1 METAKE
7 HTLQRILKIGGEL
20 IIQKGFNNVG
30 LNEILRTVNIPKGSF
45 YYYFKSKEDFGLQ
58 VIKNYGEESLKLL
71 RSYLEDESKTPKERF
86 MTFFR
91 DIRLVYIQKDFTEGC
106 LLGNCSLELSDL
118 KSSYAHGVATELDK
132 WEALFEACIKE
143 GQEDGSIGNNNDAQ
157 KLAAYLLNNWEG
169 AILRMKSQKNEKP
182 LSLFIEFTEEL
193 LT

>member
-7 HTLQRILKIGGEL
+7 TTLQRILKIGGDL

-30 LNEILRTVNIPKGSF
+30 INEVLSAVDIPKGSF

-58 VIKNYGEESLKLL
+58 IIKNYGDESLKLL
-71 RSYLEDESKTPKERF
+71 HSYFNDKTKNPKERF
-86 MTFFR
+86 MTFFQ
-91 DIRLVYIQKDFTEGC
+91 DIRLGYIQKDFTEGC

-118 KSSYAHGVATELDK
+118 KSSYAHGVANELNR

-143 GQEDGSIGNNNDAQ
+143 GQKDGSIGNPTEAK
-157 KLAAYLLNNWEG
+157 KLAAYMLNNWEG
-169 AILRMKSQKNEKP
+169 AILRMKSTKSAKP

>member
-30 LNEILRTVNIPKGSF
+30 LNEILSTVNIPKGSF

-143 GQEDGSIGNNNDAQ
+143 GQEDGSICNNNDAQ

>member
-7 HTLQRILKIGGEL
+7 TTLQRILKIGGEL

-30 LNEILRTVNIPKGSF
+30 LNEILSAVDIPKGSF

-58 VIKNYGEESLKLL
+58 VIKNYGDESLKLL
-71 RSYLEDESKTPKERF
+71 SGYFNDKTKDPKER
-86 MTFFR
+86 MLSFFR

-118 KSSYAHGVATELDK
+118 KSSYAHGIAHELDR
-132 WEALFEACIKE
+132 WENIFETCIAE
-143 GQEDGSIGNNNDAQ
+143 GQADGSIGNPSDAR
-157 KLAAYLLNNWEG
+157 KLAAYVLNNWEG
-169 AILRMKSQKNEKP
+169 AILRMKSKKSEKP
-182 LSLFIEFTEEL
+182 LSLFIEFTDSL